1 MQKVQVCHVTVW
13 IMNVLIVLQ
22 LTMDYR
28 SWLNHRFLEFKGLL
42 SPLTDVHPGRTCI
55 SISQL
60 EGRTVL
66 LLARY

>member
-1 MQKVQVCHVTVW
+1 MTAAFSPLPGDSIGH
-13 IMNVLIVLQ
+13 
-22 LTMDYR
+22 MDYR
-28 SWLNHRFLEFKGLL
+28 SWLKHRFLEFEGLL